1 MIMRAVGWVLLGL
14 VVLLAALWC
23 AAALHFTGPRPAWL
37 ANVLAAGLVTAAL
50 ATVVVVRPMPTMLAT
65 LALVFGFWAL
75 WWTSVQPRND
85 REWQP
90 DVAKTAHVDV
100 DGDRLTITNVRNF
113 DYRTETDYTPRWE
126 TRTYD
131 LAKLEGV
138 DLFMSY
144 WDASGIAHTIMSWDF
159 SDGQHLA
166 VSIETR
172 KEVGEEYSAVKG
184 FFKQFEIYY
193 VVADERDVIRLRTNY
208 RNEHVYLYPLRT
220 PIERARRILMDYV
233 ESINALDTQADFY
246 NAATANCTTTIT
258 RHVRKIG
265 VTFPFD
271 RRLIINGKLDE
282 LLYEHGIIDTS
293 RPFAE
298 VRQASSIDARAQ
310 AADQDPEFSARIRQ
324 GIVRP
329 PLLVLPAGAS

>member
-1 MIMRAVGWVLLGL
+1 MRAVGWLVLGFV
-14 VVLLAALWC
+14 VVLAVLWC
-23 AAALHFTGPRPAWL
+23 GAALHYTGPRPVWL
-37 ANVLAAGLVTAAL
+37 ADLLALGLALAAVAA
-50 ATVVVVRPMPTMLAT
+50 VVMVRPLPRTLAT
-65 LALVFGFWAL
+65 LALVFGLWAL
-75 WWTSVQPRND
+75 WWTSVRPRND

-100 DGDRLTITNVRNF
+100 HGDRLTITNVRNF

-131 LAKLEGV
+131 LAKLEGL

-208 RNEHVYLYPLRT
+208 RNEQVYLYPLRT
-220 PIERARRILMDYV
+220 PIERARRILLDYV
-233 ESINALDTQADFY
+233 ASIDALETQAEFY

-265 VTFPFD
+265 IAFPFD

-282 LLYEHGIIDTS
+282 YLYEHGIIDTS

-298 VRQASSIDARAQ
+298 VRQASSIDARAR
-310 AADQDPEFSARIRQ
+310 AADQDPNFSARIRD

>member
-1 MIMRAVGWVLLGL
+1 MRYVGWPLLGL
-14 VVLLAALWC
+14 VVLLAASWC

-37 ANVLAAGLVTAAL
+37 ANVLALTLFAGALGTLVM
-50 ATVVVVRPMPTMLAT
+50 VRPLPRMLAT
-65 LALVFGFWAL
+65 LAIVFGLWAL
-75 WWTSVQPRND
+75 WWTSVTPRND

-90 DVAKTAHVDV
+90 DVAHTAHVDV
-100 DGDRLTITNVRNF
+100 DGDRLTVTNLRNF
-113 DYRTETDYTPRWE
+113 DYRSETEYTPRWE

-131 LAKLEGV
+131 LAKLNGL

-144 WDASGIAHTIMSWDF
+144 WDDSGIAHTIMSWEF

-193 VVADERDVIRLRTNY
+193 VVADERDVVRLRTNY
-208 RNEHVYLYPLRT
+208 RKERVYLYPLRT
-220 PIERARRILMDYV
+220 PLARARGILMGYV
-233 ESINALDTQADFY
+233 DSINALDAKADFY

-258 RHVRKIG
+258 RHIRHIG
-265 VTFPFD
+265 IAFPFD

-282 LLYEHGIIDTS
+282 MLYERGAVDTS
-293 RPFAE
+293 RPFVE
-298 VRQASSIDARAQ
+298 VRQASAIDARAQ
-310 AADQDPEFSARIRQ
+310 AADQDPEFSARIRD
-324 GIVRP
+324 GLVRP
-329 PLLVLPAGAS
+329 PLLVLPAGTP